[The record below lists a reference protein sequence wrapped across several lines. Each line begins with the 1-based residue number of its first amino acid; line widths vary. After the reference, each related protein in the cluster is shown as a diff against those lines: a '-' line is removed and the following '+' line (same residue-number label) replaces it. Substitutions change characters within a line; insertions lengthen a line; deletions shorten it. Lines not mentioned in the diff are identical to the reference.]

1 MFFDPTL
8 RPYQWKIA
16 LPLYYAIEQTRGQ
29 TFSVMLPRQSGKNQ
43 VSAALVANLLINRQH
58 SGGEVVV
65 CAPTLYP
72 QASISLERTV
82 QAIRR
87 QPHTPLKQEGNVLRI
102 GRARATFLSASSQAN
117 VAGHTASLLLIAD
130 EAQDIEEDWFD
141 RQFRPMTASTGANIV
156 LFGTPWQGD
165 SLLEKAAGR
174 NRLREPLV
182 TPTGTLLPF
191 HHEFNWREI
200 VAYNPAYGL
209 HIEAERARLGE
220 DHPIFQSQYEMRAA
234 LAERR
239 LFSPE
244 RLAAIQGE
252 FAALQ
257 LPIDGERYVAGLDFA
272 GEGAGGD
279 STVLTIGRLV
289 EGGCEVV
296 RVERWTGV
304 PFHEVSERAAVIARE
319 WRLGRMVC
327 DATGLGAPLTAGLL
341 RELGSRVRPLVFSRT
356 EKSALG
362 FELLAAA
369 GAGRLRIA
377 RGGSPGLL
385 TLWDELR
392 VCRAEPVTGGELRWS
407 APPGAHDDCVVSL
420 ALCLRAA
427 TEHGPARIAKGARRN
442 E

>member
-1 MFFDPTL
+1 
-8 RPYQWKIA
+8 
-16 LPLYYAIEQTRGQ
+16 
-29 TFSVMLPRQSGKNQ
+29 
-43 VSAALVANLLINRQH
+43 
-58 SGGEVVV
+58 
-65 CAPTLYP
+65 
-72 QASISLERTV
+72 
-82 QAIRR
+82 
-87 QPHTPLKQEGNVLRI
+87 
-102 GRARATFLSASSQAN
+102 
-117 VAGHTASLLLIAD
+117 
-130 EAQDIEEDWFD
+130 
-141 RQFRPMTASTGANIV
+141 
-156 LFGTPWQGD
+156 
-165 SLLEKAAGR
+165 
-174 NRLREPLV
+174 
-182 TPTGTLLPF
+182 
-191 HHEFNWREI
+191 
-200 VAYNPAYGL
+200 
-209 HIEAERARLGE
+209 
-220 DHPIFQSQYEMRAA
+220 MRAA

-244 RLAAIQGE
+244 RLAAVEGE

-257 LPIDGERYVAGLDFA
+257 LPIDGERYVGGLDFA

-427 TEHGPARIAKGARRN
+427 TEHGPARIAKGARRSQ
-442 E
+442 